1 MGNSPMNGADLR
13 YLDVRYIPSE
23 VYHTALMQHKGV
35 KKATAVDYLIC
46 VFEQKDRIANNYH
59 FLVRFLLKHYNVEKV
74 GFRHFKY
81 MRKSMIPIL
90 NLSIRAYTPNLFRI
104 FYNTAKV
111 THFSNMNKEIWR
123 TVRVR

>member
-1 MGNSPMNGADLR
+1 MNGADLR

-59 FLVRFLLKHYNVEKV
+59 FLVSFLLKHYNVEKS
-74 GFRHFKY
+74 R
-81 MRKSMIPIL
+81 IPAFQIH
-90 NLSIRAYTPNLFRI
+90 
-104 FYNTAKV
+104 AKEHDTDLESFHQGLYAKLV
-111 THFSNMNKEIWR
+111 
-123 TVRVR
+123 